1 MVAGQV
7 LLQRIVDYLIYPTI
21 IVIFTLGIFLFIYG
35 IIEFLWKLRSGTVSP
50 EGKQHMLWGILGIVI
65 MVSVNAIVY
74 MVMNTFGIDFANPD
88 VNRINNI
95 TEGVQFFQP

>member
-7 LLQRIVDYLIYPTI
+7 LLQRIVDYIIYPTI
-21 IVIFTLGIFLFIYG
+21 IVIFTLGVFLFVYG

-88 VNRINNI
+88 VSRINNI
-95 TEGVQFFQP
+95 GPGVQFFQP